1 MRFIT
6 IRTAFVSCFG
16 FWALLS
22 AAQPIPGKEENIP
35 YLVTFGKQGESK
47 WGDDDYSQVMFV
59 VMPKEVTQPF
69 YVRVFDPDVSG
80 QIDEIK
86 GDPNTKTKFSIY
98 GGKQAYSHPDALSLD
113 PIGNYKS
120 GTLISSKVFG
130 VNPEYDNKWYSFGP
144 INPKEGEYIEELS
157 GYVFKVIA
165 DGMEGNDG
173 NLYRYFISTS
183 SSDNLPVEGANTFP
197 YEYTFRLDDKIGSV
211 AHIYPYISDNVV
223 KVNIHVFDLDDDAY
237 VRLIS
242 IAKKGEKVNG
252 SIDDQWSESGHEVE
266 ASEKNTS
273 LDIQIIKFASKP
285 NNNVVLYITNQYGK
299 FLPFYSIPI
308 GGVPKYK
315 YKINVK

>member
-1 MRFIT
+1 MRFLPLLTIIT
-6 IRTAFVSCFG
+6 ITLCFKV
-16 FWALLS
+16 LLVFG
-22 AAQPIPGKEENIP
+22 QPIPGKEENIP
-35 YLVTFGKQGESK
+35 YLVTFGKQGETK

-59 VMPKEVTQPF
+59 VIPKEVSQPF
-69 YVRVFDPDVSG
+69 YIRVFDPDVSG
-80 QIDEIK
+80 EVDEVK
-86 GDPNTKTKFSIY
+86 AEPNTKTKFSVY
-98 GGKQAYSHPDALSLD
+98 GGKQAYSHPDAGSLN
-113 PIGNYKS
+113 PVGNYKS
-120 GTLISSKVFG
+120 GTLISSKTFG
-130 VNPEYDNKWYSFGP
+130 VNPEYDNKWFSFGP

-157 GYVFKVIA
+157 GYVFKVMA
-165 DGMEGNDG
+165 DGLEGNDG

-183 SSDNLPVEGANTFP
+183 STDNLPVEGSNSFP

-211 AHIYPYISDNVV
+211 SHIYPYITENVV

-237 VRLIS
+237 MRLIS
-242 IAKKGEKVNG
+242 ISKKGEKING
-252 SIDDQWSESGHEVE
+252 SIDDQWSESSHEVD

-273 LDIQIIKFASKP
+273 LDIQIIKFAQKP